1 MPFREMNREQM
12 WMLPPTLGEM
22 VPMDHPARFVA
33 EFVDGM
39 KREDWAEL
47 GVDADGDPM
56 GAPAY
61 HPRALLSVWLYGFM
75 TGVRSTR
82 KLETACR
89 DQIPYLWLTGL
100 QRPDHNTLWRF
111 YKNHRQA
118 MRNLF
123 KRTVRTAFRMELV
136 DLALQ
141 AVDGTKVRANA
152 ANDRTYDGEALR
164 RLSERSDRAI
174 CALEAQNEAGEDA
187 PPANLP
193 PELAGKKALRERMRQ
208 AQETLEGS
216 DRLKQV
222 NLTDQDAVMMKTN
235 QGITLAYNG
244 QAVVS
249 PVVAEGKE
257 TGMLITAAGVSD
269 DPTDYAQLGPMMK
282 QAEETTGVRAETT
295 LADGGYYS
303 GSNLEECAR
312 RGQQVIMPE
321 GQRQALDSLYHK
333 DRFDYDEAN
342 DRYRCPEGR
351 WLSFFRINRGRRTM
365 TRIYRGSVAVC
376 LSCPAFGVCT
386 KSKRHGRT
394 LKIGP
399 QDAALRR
406 HRAWMSTEEA
416 KRAYRQ
422 RKLLV
427 EPVFG
432 IIKEQLQARSFL
444 LRRSKQRCGRVVP
457 AGYSLQPAHPVAYMA
472 DPGAGPRVHKRSATP
487 NQAAQ
492 ARSGQVSTDKRRG
505 ISYMCDPGDR
515 CRNDGVSNP
524 PAHTNDAE
532 TPGHKPRTL
541 IRQAPRYGAGA
552 QGPGMDTVSTRDI
565 DEHLRSP
572 PLNPSFRRRP
582 ESRGLGGLPPSRTR

>member
-152 ANDRTYDGEALR
+152 ANNRTYDDKALG
-164 RLSERSDRAI
+164 RLMERSERTI
-174 CALEAQNEAGEDA
+174 CDLEAQNEAGEDA
-187 PPANLP
+187 PPVNLP
-193 PELAGKKALRERMRQ
+193 PELTGKKALRERMRQ
-208 AQETLEGS
+208 AKETLEGS

-222 NLTDQDAVMMKTN
+222 NLTDPDAVMMKTG

-244 QAVVS
+244 QMVVS

-257 TGMLITAAGVSD
+257 TGMFITAAAVVD
-269 DPTDYAQLGPMMK
+269 DPTDHAQLGPMLE

-295 LADGGYYS
+295 LADGGYHS
-303 GSNLEECAR
+303 GSNLEEMRPKRPTGDHAGGAKAGAGELVSQGPFRLR
-312 RGQQVIMPE
+312 RGERP
-321 GQRQALDSLYHK
+321 L
-333 DRFDYDEAN
+333 
-342 DRYRCPEGR
+342 P
-351 WLSFFRINRGRRTM
+351 LSRGPVAELHPYQSQPPDHDAGSTGDQGPCAGPVPPS
-365 TRIYRGSVAVC
+365 GSVRGTSVM
-376 LSCPAFGVCT
+376 G
-386 KSKRHGRT
+386 
-394 LKIGP
+394 
-399 QDAALRR
+399 AA
-406 HRAWMSTEEA
+406 
-416 KRAYRQ
+416 
-422 RKLLV
+422 
-427 EPVFG
+427 
-432 IIKEQLQARSFL
+432 
-444 LRRSKQRCGRVVP
+444 
-457 AGYSLQPAHPVAYMA
+457 
-472 DPGAGPRVHKRSATP
+472 
-487 NQAAQ
+487 
-492 ARSGQVSTDKRRG
+492 
-505 ISYMCDPGDR
+505 
-515 CRNDGVSNP
+515 
-524 PAHTNDAE
+524 
-532 TPGHKPRTL
+532 
-541 IRQAPRYGAGA
+541 
-552 QGPGMDTVSTRDI
+552 
-565 DEHLRSP
+565 
-572 PLNPSFRRRP
+572 
-582 ESRGLGGLPPSRTR
+582 